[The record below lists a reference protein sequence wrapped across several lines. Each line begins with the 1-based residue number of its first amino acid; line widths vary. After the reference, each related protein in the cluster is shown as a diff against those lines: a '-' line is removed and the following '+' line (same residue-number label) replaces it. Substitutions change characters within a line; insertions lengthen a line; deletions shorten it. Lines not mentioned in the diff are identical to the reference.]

1 MNKKIFG
8 LGKKLIKHELI
19 SGSIYIFAGSLIS
32 NILAFLFNLFLA
44 RSLTAID
51 YGIYASLI
59 SAIVLVGTPAQSI
72 ITVVVRFATNYL
84 SSGQTDKA
92 VKLYKTTF
100 GFTLVIAVLLIF
112 IFTVFSLPIKNFLHI
127 DSILLVIFS
136 GVIVAVG
143 YLGIANAAFLQSLFK
158 FTFISITLVI
168 GGVVKLSVGVL
179 LIILGFKVFGGL
191 FAVFAM
197 YLISFL
203 LGFIP
208 LKSVFTKTKENVS
221 ISIREVITYALP
233 TGITIFALTSL
244 TSIDI
249 ILVKHFFSS
258 SSAGL
263 YAGVSLIGKA
273 IFYFTGPITMVM
285 FPLLVKRHT
294 KGENFN
300 NLFYLTIVL
309 VSISSIAITVFYF
322 IFPRFIISLFLG
334 GREYL
339 NASSYLGLFGIFITL
354 FSILNV
360 FVNFFLSLKKTF
372 ISLFVVSG
380 ALLQIFLILFIHNN
394 FFQVISISIFVCSL
408 ILIILLYIFL
418 KDYGNFGKF
427 RKTITFLNAP
437 TV

>member
-1 MNKKIFG
+1 MKDKILLLSKKFIR
-8 LGKKLIKHELI
+8 HELI
-19 SGSIYIFAGSLIS
+19 SGSLYIFAGSLIA

-44 RSLTAID
+44 RSLTAVD
-51 YGIYASLI
+51 YGVYASLI
-59 SAIVLVGTPAQSI
+59 SVIVLVGIPAQSVV
-72 ITVVVRFATNYL
+72 TVIVRFATNYL

-100 GFTLVIAVLLIF
+100 GFTLVIAILLIF
-112 IFTVFSLPIKNFLHI
+112 IFSVFSLPIKNFLHI
-127 DSILLVIFS
+127 DNILLVIFP

-143 YLGIANAAFLQSLFK
+143 YLGIANTAFLQSLFK
-158 FTFISITLVI
+158 FTFMSITLVVGSI
-168 GGVVKLSVGVL
+168 AKLSVGVL

-197 YLISFL
+197 YLISLL

-208 LKSVFTKTKENVS
+208 LKFVFKKTKTNVS
-221 ISIREVITYALP
+221 ISIREVIAYALP

-309 VSISSIAITVFYF
+309 VGISSIAITVFYF
-322 IFPRFIISLFLG
+322 IFPKFIISLFLG

-339 NASSYLGLFGIFITL
+339 NLSSYLGLFGIFITL

-372 ISLFVVSG
+372 ISVFVVSG

-394 FFQVISISIFVCSL
+394 FFQVIGISIFVCSL
-408 ILIILLYIFL
+408 LLFVLLLYYV
-418 KDYGNFGKF
+418 KENGKI
-427 RKTITFLNAP
+427 KKLQKHLIL
-437 TV
+437 

>member
-1 MNKKIFG
+1 MNIVN
-8 LGKKLIKHELI
+8 KLLRHELI
-19 SGSIYIFAGSLIS
+19 SGSFYIFAGSLIS

-44 RSLTAID
+44 RSITAVD

-59 SAIVLVGTPAQSI
+59 SAIILVGIPAQSV
-72 ITVVVRFATNYL
+72 ITVIVRFATNYL

-127 DSILLVIFS
+127 DNILLVILS
-136 GVIVAVG
+136 GVIVAVS
-143 YLGIANAAFLQSLFK
+143 YLGIANTAFLQSLFK
-158 FTFISITLVI
+158 FTFMSITLVI
-168 GGVVKLSVGVL
+168 GGVVKLLVGVL

-191 FAVFAM
+191 FAIFAT
-197 YLISFL
+197 YLVSLI

-208 LKSVFTKTKENVS
+208 LKFVFTKTKANVS
-221 ISIREVITYALP
+221 ISIREIIIYALP

-334 GREYL
+334 GKEYL
-339 NASSYLGLFGIFITL
+339 NASSYLGLFGVFITL

-360 FVNFFLSLKKTF
+360 FISFFLSLKKTF
-372 ISLFVVSG
+372 ISIFVVSG
-380 ALLQIFLILFIHNN
+380 ALLQIVLILFIHNN
-394 FFQVISISIFVCSL
+394 FFQVIGISIFTCSL
-408 ILIILLYIFL
+408 LLVVFLLYYA
-418 KDYGNFGKF
+418 KEFGKF
-427 RKTITFLNAP
+427 KKIKETFNFFDSSRI
-437 TV
+437 

>member
-1 MNKKIFG
+1 MLSKKFIR
-8 LGKKLIKHELI
+8 HELI
-19 SGSIYIFAGSLIS
+19 SGSLYIFVGSLIG

-44 RSLTAID
+44 RSLIAVD
-51 YGIYASLI
+51 YGTYASLI
-59 SAIVLVGTPAQSI
+59 SAVILVGIPAQSV

-100 GFTLVIAVLLIF
+100 GFTLAIAVLLIF

-136 GVIVAVG
+136 GVVVAVS
-143 YLGIANAAFLQSLFK
+143 YLGIANTAFLQSLFK

-168 GGVVKLSVGVL
+168 GGVVKLFVGVL

-191 FAVFAM
+191 LAVLAM
-197 YLISFL
+197 YLVSLF

-208 LKSVFTKTKENVS
+208 LKFVFTKTKANVS
-221 ISIREVITYALP
+221 ISIRELIIYALP

-285 FPLLVKRHT
+285 FPLLVKRYT

-322 IFPRFIISLFLG
+322 IFPRLIISLFLG

-394 FFQVISISIFVCSL
+394 FFQVIGISIFVCSL
-408 ILIILLYIFL
+408 LLFVLLLYYAKEYGKL
-418 KDYGNFGKF
+418 KK
-427 RKTITFLNAP
+427 ITETFNFLNTP
-437 TV
+437 RI

>member
-1 MNKKIFG
+1 MKDKILFFSKKFIR
-8 LGKKLIKHELI
+8 HELI
-19 SGSIYIFAGSLIS
+19 SGSLYIFAGSLIS

-44 RSLTAID
+44 RNLSAVD
-51 YGIYASLI
+51 YGTYASLI
-59 SAIVLVGTPAQSI
+59 SAIVLVGIPTQSVV
-72 ITVVVRFATNYL
+72 TVIVRFATNYL

-112 IFTVFSLPIKNFLHI
+112 IFSVFSLPIKNFLHI
-127 DSILLVIFS
+127 DNILLVIFS

-143 YLGIANAAFLQSLFK
+143 YLGIANTAFLQSLFK
-158 FTFISITLVI
+158 FTFMSITLII

-197 YLISFL
+197 YIISLL

-208 LKSVFTKTKENVS
+208 LKFVFKKTKTNVS
-221 ISIREVITYALP
+221 ISIREVIIYALP
-233 TGITIFALTSL
+233 TGVTIFALTSL

-249 ILVKHFFSS
+249 ILVKHFFNS

-309 VSISSIAITVFYF
+309 VSISSIVITVFYF
-322 IFPRFIISLFLG
+322 IFPRLIISLFLG

-339 NASSYLGLFGIFITL
+339 NVSSYLGLFGIFITL

-372 ISLFVVSG
+372 ISFFVVSG
-380 ALLQIFLILFIHNN
+380 ALLQIFLILLIHNN
-394 FFQVISISIFVCSL
+394 FSQVIGISIFVCSL
-408 ILIILLYIFL
+408 LLFVLLLYYAKEHGTLRKITKTF
-418 KDYGNFGKF
+418 NFF
-427 RKTITFLNAP
+427 DNPRI
-437 TV
+437 

>member
-1 MNKKIFG
+1 MKDKILFFSKKFIR
-8 LGKKLIKHELI
+8 HELI
-19 SGSIYIFAGSLIS
+19 SGSLYIFAGSLIS

-44 RSLTAID
+44 RNLSAVD
-51 YGIYASLI
+51 YGTYASLI
-59 SAIVLVGTPAQSI
+59 SAIVLVGIPTQSVV
-72 ITVVVRFATNYL
+72 TVIVRFATNYL

-112 IFTVFSLPIKNFLHI
+112 IFSVFSLPIKNFLHI
-127 DSILLVIFS
+127 DNILLVIFS

-143 YLGIANAAFLQSLFK
+143 YLGIANTAFLQSLFK
-158 FTFISITLVI
+158 FTFMSITLII

-197 YLISFL
+197 YIISLL

-208 LKSVFTKTKENVS
+208 LKFVFKKTKTNVS
-221 ISIREVITYALP
+221 ISIREVIIYALP
-233 TGITIFALTSL
+233 TGVTIFALTSL

-249 ILVKHFFSS
+249 ILVKHFFNS

-309 VSISSIAITVFYF
+309 VSVSSIAITVFYF
-322 IFPRFIISLFLG
+322 IFPKLIISLFLG

-372 ISLFVVSG
+372 ISFFVVSG
-380 ALLQIFLILFIHNN
+380 ALLQIFLILLIHNN
-394 FFQVISISIFVCSL
+394 FSQVIGISIFVCSL
-408 ILIILLYIFL
+408 LLFVLLLYYAKEHGTLRKITKTF
-418 KDYGNFGKF
+418 NFF
-427 RKTITFLNAP
+427 DNPRI
-437 TV
+437 

>member
-1 MNKKIFG
+1 MNKIIRFG
-8 LGKKLIKHELI
+8 KRVIGHELI
-19 SGSIYIFAGSLIS
+19 SGSLYIFVGSLIS
-32 NILAFLFNLFLA
+32 NILALLFNLFLA
-44 RSLTAID
+44 RSLTAVD
-51 YGIYASLI
+51 YGTYASLI
-59 SAIVLVGTPAQSI
+59 SAIILVGIPAQSI
-72 ITVVVRFATNYL
+72 IMVVVRFATNYL

-112 IFTVFSLPIKNFLHI
+112 IFTVFSFPIKNFLHI

-136 GVIVAVG
+136 GVIVAVS
-143 YLGIANAAFLQSLFK
+143 YLSIANTAFLQSLFK

-168 GGVVKLSVGVL
+168 GGVVKLFVGLL
-179 LIILGFKVFGGL
+179 LIILGFKVFGGF
-191 FAVFAM
+191 FAIFTM
-197 YLISFL
+197 YLMLLL

-208 LKSVFTKTKENVS
+208 LKFVFKKNKMNAS
-221 ISIREVITYALP
+221 ISIREIIIYALP

-258 SSAGL
+258 SLAGL

-322 IFPRFIISLFLG
+322 IFPKFIISLFLG

-394 FFQVISISIFVCSL
+394 FFQVIYISIFVCSL
-408 ILIILLYIFL
+408 LLFVLLLYYAKEYGTLKRITETFNFL
-418 KDYGNFGKF
+418 SP
-427 RKTITFLNAP
+427 RI
-437 TV
+437 

>member
-1 MNKKIFG
+1 MKDKILFFSKKFIR
-8 LGKKLIKHELI
+8 HELI
-19 SGSIYIFAGSLIS
+19 SGSLYIFAGSLIS

-44 RSLTAID
+44 RNLSAVD
-51 YGIYASLI
+51 YGTYASLI
-59 SAIVLVGTPAQSI
+59 SAIVLVGIPTQSVV
-72 ITVVVRFATNYL
+72 TVIVRFATNYL

-112 IFTVFSLPIKNFLHI
+112 IFSVFSLPIKNFLHI
-127 DSILLVIFS
+127 DNILLVIFS

-143 YLGIANAAFLQSLFK
+143 YLGIANTAFLQSLFK
-158 FTFISITLVI
+158 FTFMSITLII

-197 YLISFL
+197 YIISLL

-208 LKSVFTKTKENVS
+208 LKFVFKKTKTNVS
-221 ISIREVITYALP
+221 ISIREVIIYALP
-233 TGITIFALTSL
+233 TGVTIFALTSL

-249 ILVKHFFSS
+249 ILVKHFFNS

-309 VSISSIAITVFYF
+309 VSISSIVITVFYF
-322 IFPRFIISLFLG
+322 IFPRLIISLFLG

-339 NASSYLGLFGIFITL
+339 NVSSYLGLFGIFITL

-380 ALLQIFLILFIHNN
+380 AILQIFLILFIHNN
-394 FFQVISISIFVCSL
+394 FSQVIGISIFVCSL
-408 ILIILLYIFL
+408 LLFVLLLYYAKEHGTLRKITKTF
-418 KDYGNFGKF
+418 NFF
-427 RKTITFLNAP
+427 DNPRI
-437 TV
+437 